1 MTVVQTA
8 GILMKKRKTER
19 KCKSCGQ
26 VLKKEWG
33 VMLVDPDL
41 CLGCVIDKEVSKNG

>member
-8 GILMKKRKTER
+8 GILMKKVK

-26 VLKKEWG
+26 VLTG
-33 VMLVDPDL
+33 VMLIDPDL
-41 CLGCVIDKEVSKNG
+41 CLGCVIDREVSKNG

>member
-8 GILMKKRKTER
+8 GILMKKRKAER

-26 VLKKEWG
+26 VLTG
-33 VMLVDPDL
+33 VMLIDPDL